1 MNTQM
6 QFLGE
11 EATVEEVR
19 SELFEGDNIVLDKD
33 TDHGLSQLTNHP
45 VELEPT
51 CENMSVVNS
60 EKKEPEPEP
69 SASDDEILNTGV

>member
-1 MNTQM
+1 M

-33 TDHGLSQLTNHP
+33 TDHGLSKLTNKP
-45 VELEPT
+45 FELEPT
-51 CENMSVVNS
+51 CENMSEVVNS
-60 EKKEPEPEP
+60 DKKEPEPEP
-69 SASDDEILNTGV
+69 IA

>member
-1 MNTQM
+1 M

-33 TDHGLSQLTNHP
+33 TDHGLSQLLNQP
-45 VELEPT
+45 FEQEPT
-51 CENMSVVNS
+51 CENMNKPLEETSETS
-60 EKKEPEPEP
+60 EKSEE
-69 SASDDEILNTGV
+69 DDHVLEVGV